1 MKNAVT
7 LILLSLLGFAIAN
20 AYNIKGTVV
29 DETQAPMPKATVRV
43 LTQKDSTAVKG
54 AITNENGRFDIS
66 DVAKGT
72 YILETTYVGYS
83 PVYQNIELKQNLNVG
98 TIKLAEN
105 AQVLK
110 DLTVTG
116 IKTPIKVMEDT
127 VEFNADS
134 YKTQPNAV
142 VEDLLKRL
150 PGVEVDSEG
159 KITHNGKEITKILV
173 DGKEFFSDDPKVAS
187 KNLPV
192 NMVEKLQVID
202 RKSDLARMTGVDDG
216 EDETVINLSVKP
228 GMKNGWF
235 GTVEGGY
242 GTDERYKAS
251 FNVNRFWNGNQ
262 ITFIGGANNVNDL
275 NFTDGGANRFQRFGG
290 SNGITTSRA
299 FGINFNVGKDEIFR
313 VGGDVMYSH
322 SKRDTRTELSRQYLF
337 TDSTSYYDSKKNT
350 LDKGDNLRAD
360 FRIQWNPDSFNTLE
374 VRPNFSLNYS
384 NSWSDEVSENY
395 AGIVNSDLRGRQVNK
410 SINEMTSKGHSFEF
424 GTRIIYNHN
433 FKQHRGRSFSIM
445 ANIRTSNVRE
455 KTNTYSW
462 NQFYLLNDSIDLYDQ
477 FANNHTWSNTFSSRI
492 TWTEPLGDV
501 KKGNFLTFAY
511 QFQYRWNNADKLTY
525 DHPVTFPDGWEGTPI
540 ISDEEVLD
548 EDLSNRFRNNY
559 MNQDIRVGYKH
570 VSKTQNVD
578 VGLSLVPQMS
588 KSTDLINDAKS
599 IPTRWV
605 WNYAPYMRYRWKMSN
620 TRSMHIDYNGRSSQP
635 SMTQLQPVAD
645 MSNPL
650 NIVQG
655 NPDLKPSFTHNLMG
669 RFQDFQP
676 EAQRAIMAMLRASMT
691 QNSIVSRTTFNS
703 ETGGQYT
710 TYENVNG
717 VFNINGFAMISFP
730 FRNKAF
736 TFNNHIGLG
745 YNQQV
750 GYVNGSKNKTGNF
763 NLNESFGVAW
773 RPDNIELELRPQ
785 YSLQTTHSTAQSSNN
800 RTVHSFG
807 GRFTGTYYTPFGLV
821 LNTDL
826 NYSANRGY
834 GEGYNKN
841 EWMWNATISY
851 QFLRDRS
858 LTLSVTAQDLLQQRS
873 NIQRNITNNYIQD
886 AIYNSLTRYFM
897 VTVSYKFNTFGQGNE
912 PESRNRRRWG
922 GPGGGPGGPPPGGGP
937 R

>member
-1 MKNAVT
+1 MKNIVV
-7 LILLSLLGFAIAN
+7 ILFIGLLGLIPAN
-20 AYNIKGTVV
+20 AFTIKGTVV
-29 DETQAPMPKATVRV
+29 DETNSPMPKATVRLLSV
-43 LTQKDSTAVKG
+43 VDSAAIKG
-54 AITNENGRFDIS
+54 AITNEKGHFDLS
-66 DVAKGT
+66 EVKKGKF
-72 YILETTYVGYS
+72 ILEVSYVGYS
-83 PVYQNIELKQNLNVG
+83 PIYKNISVSDNQSVG
-98 TIKLAEN
+98 TIHLSEN

-150 PGVEVDSEG
+150 PGVEVDKEG

-192 NMVEKLQVID
+192 EMVEKLQVID
-202 RKSDLARMTGVDDG
+202 RKSDLARLTGVDDG

-228 GMKNGWF
+228 NMKNGWF
-235 GTVEGGY
+235 GTLEGGY
-242 GTDERYKAS
+242 GTDERYKGS
-251 FNVNRFWNGNQ
+251 FNINRFWNGNQ

-275 NFTDGGANRFQRFGG
+275 NFTDGGNGRFQRFGG

-299 FGINFNVGKDEIFR
+299 FGINFNVGNEEIFR
-313 VGGDVMYSH
+313 VGGDIMYSH
-322 SKRDTRTELSRQYLF
+322 SKRDTRTTQNRQYLF
-337 TDSTSYYDSKKNT
+337 EDSTSYYDSKKNT
-350 LDKGDNLRAD
+350 LDKGDNIRAD
-360 FRIQWNPDSFNTLE
+360 FRMQWKPDSFNTLE
-374 VRPNFSLNYS
+374 IRPNVSLNYN
-384 NSWSDEVSENY
+384 NSESDELSSTF
-395 AGIVNSDLRGRQVNK
+395 AGFRNSDARGDQVNK
-410 SINEMTSKGHSFEF
+410 SINTMTSKGHSYEF
-424 GTRIIYNHN
+424 GTRLIYNHN
-433 FKQHRGRSFSIM
+433 FKQHRGRSLSLM
-445 ANIRTSNVRE
+445 ANIRTSNIRE

-462 NQFYLLNDSIDLYDQ
+462 NQFYLLNDSVDLYDQ

-525 DHPVTFPDGWEGTPI
+525 DHPVLFPDGWEGAPVI
-540 ISDEEVLD
+540 GEELNLN
-548 EDLSNRFRNNY
+548 EELSNRFRNNY
-559 MNQDIRVGYKH
+559 MNQDIRVGFKH
-570 VSKTQNVD
+570 VSKEQNLD

-605 WNYAPYMRYRWKMSN
+605 WNYAPYLRYRWKMSK
-620 TRSMHIDYNGRSSQP
+620 TRSLNMNYNGRSSQP

-650 NIVQG
+650 NIIQG
-655 NPDLKPSFTHNLMG
+655 NPDLKPSFSHNLNA

-676 EAQRAIMAMLRASMT
+676 EAQRAIMAMVRASMT
-691 QNSIVSRTTFNS
+691 QNSIVSRSVFNP
-703 ETGGQYT
+703 ETGGQWT

-717 VFNINGFAMISFP
+717 MYNLNGFSMISFP
-730 FRNKAF
+730 FKNKSF
-736 TFNNHIGLG
+736 TFNNHLGLG
-745 YNQQV
+745 YSHSV
-750 GYVNGSKNKTGNF
+750 GYVNGTKNNISNF
-763 NLNESFGVAW
+763 SFNESFGIAW
-773 RPDNIELELRPQ
+773 RPDNIEIELRPQ
-785 YSLQTTHSTAQSSNN
+785 YSLQNTHSNVQTSSN
-800 RTVHSFG
+800 RTVHTFG
-807 GRFTGTYYTPFGLV
+807 GRFYGSYYTPFGLV
-821 LNTDL
+821 FNTDL
-826 NYSANRGY
+826 TYSANRGY

-851 QFLRDRS
+851 QMLRERN
-858 LTLSVTAQDLLQQRS
+858 LTLSLTAHDILQQQS
-873 NIQRNITNNYIQD
+873 NIQRQINANYIQD

-897 VTVSYKFNTFGQGNE
+897 VTVSYKFNTFGKGNE
-912 PESRNRRRWG
+912 PQDRNRPQWG
-922 GPGGGPGGPPPGGGP
+922 HGPGGPPPGGRGP